1 MNRCR
6 NCQPE
11 RDRSALAD
19 SRASGGAVLQVAFQP
34 MPKCRVFRAACF
46 WSVSCASVNIVLLR
60 LPMQPQPTRQ
70 QFMNHQQV
78 SEICFEETYTVPSDQ
93 TARSLFTRLPHGK
106 HYAETLIECLATGY
120 LIAVV
125 ESICIQEMHRQ
136 IDPAVEVVVGKTI
149 HLEHCGPIPPGATI
163 RLQGWVERLGQR
175 SATFCIRAYD
185 DHELVCDGK
194 VTLVAA
200 DRAAMESKIAT
211 KVNGLQKVET
221 VS

>member
-1 MNRCR
+1 
-6 NCQPE
+6 
-11 RDRSALAD
+11 
-19 SRASGGAVLQVAFQP
+19 
-34 MPKCRVFRAACF
+34 
-46 WSVSCASVNIVLLR
+46 
-60 LPMQPQPTRQ
+60 
-70 QFMNHQQV
+70 MNHQQV
-78 SEICFEETYTVPSDQ
+78 SEISFEETYTVPTNQ

-125 ESICIQEMHRQ
+125 ESICIREMHRQ
-136 IDPAVEVVVGKTI
+136 IDPAVEVVVGRII

-163 RLQGWVERLGQR
+163 RLLGWVESLSQR
-175 SATFCIRAYD
+175 SATFCVRAYD

-200 DRAAMESKIAT
+200 DRALMESKIET
-211 KVNGLQKVET
+211 KVNGLHRAET

>member
-1 MNRCR
+1 
-6 NCQPE
+6 
-11 RDRSALAD
+11 
-19 SRASGGAVLQVAFQP
+19 
-34 MPKCRVFRAACF
+34 MPKHRLFRAACF
-46 WSVSCASVNIVLLR
+46 WSGSCATVNIVLFR

-78 SEICFEETYTVPSDQ
+78 SEICFEETYIVPIDQ

-125 ESICIQEMHRQ
+125 ESICIREMQLQ
-136 IDPAVEVVVGKTI
+136 IDPSVEVVVGRTI

-163 RLQGWVERLGQR
+163 RLQGWVERLSQR

-200 DRAAMESKIAT
+200 DRASMESKIAT
-211 KVNGLQKVET
+211 KVNGLLKIAV